1 MSKWI
6 LKKCDYDER
15 LVQLND
21 KQLKLVRSGVKG
33 QKPVSLRLTHQ
44 QVLMLSDEQQSVTN
58 MNWCLHFTT
67 RQLTQLENA
76 SQSEQ
81 DLMLAFSKSQL
92 ISMGRV
98 PGNMEYDA
106 KKEKQNNFT
115 AGVNK
120 ITTKEADPEVDMNDP
135 NNWDAKKEK
144 PTATPVPEI
153 EESESES
160 EGSSIESSGRS
171 KKKQELTARP
181 LLSKFLKK

>member
-1 MSKWI
+1 MSKWL

-15 LVQLND
+15 LVHLNE

-44 QVLMLSDEQQSVTN
+44 QVLMLSDEQQSVTD
-58 MNWCLHFTT
+58 MNWCLHLTT

-81 DLMLAFSKSQL
+81 DLYLAFSKSQL

-120 ITTKEADPEVDMNDP
+120 ITTKEAEIDMTDP
-135 NNWDAKKEK
+135 NNWDVKKEK
-144 PTATPVPEI
+144 PQTQTTTDATPQ

-160 EGSSIESSGRS
+160 SSIESSGRS
-171 KKKQELTARP
+171 KKKQELTQRP